1 MSLEEQVCPEERWRN
16 WKILPSKWWR
26 EDRRIRSVRK
36 FCSDNTSVVTELTSK
51 SQNNLTECFEEARMA
66 VAVHNKT
73 SSWLEENE
81 KFFLPPV
88 CNKMMHNDQLKV
100 ALAD

>member
-1 MSLEEQVCPEERWRN
+1 MEKLENLAEQVVEGGSQDPVCPQLALN
-16 WKILPSKWWR
+16 Q
-26 EDRRIRSVRK
+26 

>member
-1 MSLEEQVCPEERWRN
+1 
-16 WKILPSKWWR
+16 
-26 EDRRIRSVRK
+26 
-36 FCSDNTSVVTELTSK
+36 
-51 SQNNLTECFEEARMA
+51 MA

-73 SSWLEENE
+73 SFWLEENE

-100 ALAD
+100 RETVKKNVYFTVRLTVRVDPPSLTVSVL

>member
-1 MSLEEQVCPEERWRN
+1 
-16 WKILPSKWWR
+16 
-26 EDRRIRSVRK
+26 
-36 FCSDNTSVVTELTSK
+36 
-51 SQNNLTECFEEARMA
+51 MA

-73 SSWLEENE
+73 SFWLEENE

-100 ALAD
+100 REAIKKKKCILQSG

>member
-1 MSLEEQVCPEERWRN
+1 M
-16 WKILPSKWWR
+16 
-26 EDRRIRSVRK
+26 
-36 FCSDNTSVVTELTSK
+36 TELTSK
-51 SQNNLTECFEEARMA
+51 SKPRVCFEEAGMA

-100 ALAD
+100 APAD

>member
-1 MSLEEQVCPEERWRN
+1 M
-16 WKILPSKWWR
+16 
-26 EDRRIRSVRK
+26 
-36 FCSDNTSVVTELTSK
+36 
-51 SQNNLTECFEEARMA
+51 CFEEARMA

>member
-1 MSLEEQVCPEERWRN
+1 M
-16 WKILPSKWWR
+16 
-26 EDRRIRSVRK
+26 
-36 FCSDNTSVVTELTSK
+36 TELTSK
-51 SQNNLTECFEEARMA
+51 SQNNLTVCFEEARMA

-100 ALAD
+100 ALADQEMSYMCSVYNAHV

>member
-1 MSLEEQVCPEERWRN
+1 
-16 WKILPSKWWR
+16 
-26 EDRRIRSVRK
+26 
-36 FCSDNTSVVTELTSK
+36 
-51 SQNNLTECFEEARMA
+51 MA

-73 SSWLEENE
+73 NSWLEENE

>member
-1 MSLEEQVCPEERWRN
+1 M
-16 WKILPSKWWR
+16 
-26 EDRRIRSVRK
+26 
-36 FCSDNTSVVTELTSK
+36 TELTSK
-51 SQNNLTECFEEARMA
+51 SQNKLKVCFEEARMA

-81 KFFLPPV
+81 KFFRPPV

-100 ALAD
+100 ALADQEMSCVHCTCVKLSLNSPFT

>member
-1 MSLEEQVCPEERWRN
+1 
-16 WKILPSKWWR
+16 
-26 EDRRIRSVRK
+26 
-36 FCSDNTSVVTELTSK
+36 
-51 SQNNLTECFEEARMA
+51 MA

-73 SSWLEENE
+73 SFWLEENE

-100 ALAD
+100 REAVKKNYGGFFLQGVHLTLDYDDMYSETDFTPEIQYMIY

>member
-1 MSLEEQVCPEERWRN
+1 
-16 WKILPSKWWR
+16 
-26 EDRRIRSVRK
+26 
-36 FCSDNTSVVTELTSK
+36 
-51 SQNNLTECFEEARMA
+51 MA

-100 ALAD
+100 ALADQEMSYMCTVYTVHV

>member
-1 MSLEEQVCPEERWRN
+1 
-16 WKILPSKWWR
+16 
-26 EDRRIRSVRK
+26 
-36 FCSDNTSVVTELTSK
+36 
-51 SQNNLTECFEEARMA
+51 MA

-100 ALAD
+100 ALADLEMSYMCTLYTCKTVFKLALYMIRVV

>member
-1 MSLEEQVCPEERWRN
+1 M
-16 WKILPSKWWR
+16 
-26 EDRRIRSVRK
+26 
-36 FCSDNTSVVTELTSK
+36 TELTSK
-51 SQNNLTECFEEARMA
+51 SQNNLTECFEEAGMA